1 MKRKAIYA
9 GTFDPLTNGHL
20 DVILRASKL
29 VDELIVLIAN
39 NPLKK
44 HTFSVDER
52 KSMIES
58 VTKHVSNIKIDSTD
72 GLVVKYASNNNI
84 NMMIRGLRNI
94 QDYEYEYSLS
104 KYNTNLSNEVETVLL
119 FPSTTNHFVS
129 SSAIKELVF
138 HSADISP
145 YIPKQ
150 NLDLVVNKF
159 KKKY

>member
-39 NPLKK
+39 NPLKN

-104 KYNTNLSNEVETVLL
+104 KYNTNIDNSVETILL
-119 FPSTTNHFVS
+119 FPSTNNHFVS
-129 SSAIKELVF
+129 SSAIKELVY
-138 HSADISP
+138 HNVDISL
-145 YIPKQ
+145 YIPKENIELIKQ
-150 NLDLVVNKF
+150 KLSKNF
-159 KKKY
+159 

>member
-104 KYNTNLSNEVETVLL
+104 KYNTNIDNSVETILL
-119 FPSTTNHFVS
+119 FPSTDNHFVS
-129 SSAIKELVF
+129 SSAIKELVY
-138 HSADISP
+138 HNVDISL
-145 YIPKQ
+145 YIPKENIELIKQ
-150 NLDLVVNKF
+150 KLSKNF
-159 KKKY
+159 

>member
-39 NPLKK
+39 NPLKN

-104 KYNTNLSNEVETVLL
+104 KYNTNIDNSVETILL
-119 FPSTTNHFVS
+119 FPSTDNHFVS
-129 SSAIKELVF
+129 SSAIKELVY
-138 HSADISP
+138 HNVDISL
-145 YIPKQ
+145 YIPKENIELIKQ
-150 NLDLVVNKF
+150 KLSKNF
-159 KKKY
+159 